1 MTLPLDEKELF
12 SVKWN
17 MPMDLV
23 EWFFALQA
31 VASDYS
37 KKDYVLGE
45 VDRICKERYN
55 GQFFD
60 MPECIRGGLVDY
72 VNGV

>member
-1 MTLPLDEKELF
+1 MPLSEQMMLPLDLVDWF
-12 SVKWN
+12 S
-17 MPMDLV
+17 
-23 EWFFALQA
+23 ALQA
-31 VASDYS
+31 VASDYG

-55 GQFFD
+55 GKFFD